1 MQIDTI
7 DFLFQLAVILF
18 SAKMLGILMRKIGLP
33 QVLGYILAGLI
44 IGPAI
49 WGLFFEIPDNWI
61 FPLRENNMLK
71 AFAEVGVIFVMFTA
85 GLETDLNDL
94 KNTGLVSFLIAL
106 GGVLLP
112 LGMGFGIAVLF
123 LGTENLLGCLFIGV
137 IMTATSVG
145 ITVETL
151 RELGKL
157 KSKVGTIVLSAAI
170 IDDVLGLIVLTIAL
184 SLNGTSADSSPL
196 LSLINPNGLPI
207 ISILWMFVFFVVAIG
222 LGILLIKVFKYLEKR
237 HPHTRRIPILS
248 LVVCFLYAFMAEK
261 GFGVADI
268 TGAYLLGLF
277 LSQNQIKTE
286 VFRKINVPSYMFFS
300 PIFFASVGLKVDLEG
315 ITGNII
321 WFSVLLLIIAIL
333 TKIIGCGLG
342 ARTCGFN
349 GREALQVG
357 VGMVSRG
364 EVALIVAQKGYEMGL
379 LDIVIMPAV
388 IIVVIATTII
398 TPIVLKK
405 IM

>member
-1 MQIDTI
+1 
-7 DFLFQLAVILF
+7 
-18 SAKMLGILMRKIGLP
+18 
-33 QVLGYILAGLI
+33 
-44 IGPAI
+44 
-49 WGLFFEIPDNWI
+49 
-61 FPLRENNMLK
+61 
-71 AFAEVGVIFVMFTA
+71 
-85 GLETDLNDL
+85 
-94 KNTGLVSFLIAL
+94 
-106 GGVLLP
+106 
-112 LGMGFGIAVLF
+112 
-123 LGTENLLGCLFIGV
+123 
-137 IMTATSVG
+137 
-145 ITVETL
+145 
-151 RELGKL
+151 
-157 KSKVGTIVLSAAI
+157 
-170 IDDVLGLIVLTIAL
+170 
-184 SLNGTSADSSPL
+184 
-196 LSLINPNGLPI
+196 
-207 ISILWMFVFFVVAIG
+207 
-222 LGILLIKVFKYLEKR
+222 
-237 HPHTRRIPILS
+237 
-248 LVVCFLYAFMAEK
+248 
-261 GFGVADI
+261 
-268 TGAYLLGLF
+268 
-277 LSQNQIKTE
+277 
-286 VFRKINVPSYMFFS
+286 MFFS

>member
-1 MQIDTI
+1 MPNALDAIRMQMAVLALILSKGKNIIDSNIKKQRAST
-7 DFLFQLAVILF
+7 
-18 SAKMLGILMRKIGLP
+18 
-33 QVLGYILAGLI
+33 YILA
-44 IGPAI
+44 A
-49 WGLFFEIPDNWI
+49 
-61 FPLRENNMLK
+61 
-71 AFAEVGVIFVMFTA
+71 
-85 GLETDLNDL
+85 
-94 KNTGLVSFLIAL
+94 
-106 GGVLLP
+106 
-112 LGMGFGIAVLF
+112 
-123 LGTENLLGCLFIGV
+123 C
-137 IMTATSVG
+137 
-145 ITVETL
+145 
-151 RELGKL
+151 
-157 KSKVGTIVLSAAI
+157 
-170 IDDVLGLIVLTIAL
+170 
-184 SLNGTSADSSPL
+184 
-196 LSLINPNGLPI
+196 
-207 ISILWMFVFFVVAIG
+207 
-222 LGILLIKVFKYLEKR
+222 LLISFASE
-237 HPHTRRIPILS
+237 H
-248 LVVCFLYAFMAEK
+248 F
-261 GFGVADI
+261 FGVADI